1 MCFVVIEGGG
11 GDIPPASILAPIVA
25 HFYLLR
31 QTGGRLYSRG
41 ALITPTDLADRLSA
55 D

>member
-1 MCFVVIEGGG
+1 MCFVVIEVGV
-11 GDIPPASILAPIVA
+11 PPPSIHAPIVA

-41 ALITPTDLADRLSA
+41 H
-55 D
+55 